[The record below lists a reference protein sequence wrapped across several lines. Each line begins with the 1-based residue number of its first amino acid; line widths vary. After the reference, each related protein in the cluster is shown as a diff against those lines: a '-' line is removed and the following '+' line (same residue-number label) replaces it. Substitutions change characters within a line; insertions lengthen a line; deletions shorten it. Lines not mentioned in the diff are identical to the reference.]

1 MGHSEGTGVGA
12 RKRRILYL
20 ASEYP
25 QISQSYVTTE
35 IRALADAH
43 EIFVVSRSAANLPC
57 RVHEQFEVTRDLA
70 RMVEIVRAFRPD
82 AIHAHYVSFAPTL
95 EALAARTGVPYTIRA
110 HSFDAMADGPPLSV
124 GDACLGV
131 LAFPF
136 THANLEARGIPADKL
151 HETWPV
157 VDFARFHDR
166 SPNGDAILNVGA
178 CQPKK
183 HFESYVELARLA
195 RDLRFDL
202 YAIGYDIARLR
213 THNASRGSWAHVF
226 DAVQP
231 EEMPAVYKRHR
242 WLVYT
247 ACRKLATVGWPIA
260 VAEAQAAGLG
270 VCMPNLR
277 PDVATYLGGAGFV
290 YDSIAELPD
299 LLRRPVPDEVR
310 ERGFEQAR
318 RSDIAVHKRTLVELW
333 ERAH

>member
-1 MGHSEGTGVGA
+1 VTS
-12 RKRRILYL
+12 RRPRVLYL
-20 ASEYP
+20 VSEYP

-35 IRALADAH
+35 IRALGDAYDV
-43 EIFVVSRSAANLPC
+43 FVVTRNDANLPC
-57 RVHEQFEVTRDLA
+57 RVHLPFEQTRDLE

-82 AIHAHYVSFAPTL
+82 VLHGHYVSFAETL
-95 EALAARTGVPYTIRA
+95 EALSARTGVPYTIRA
-110 HSFDAMADGPPLSV
+110 HSFDAMADGPPLRV

-136 THANLEARGIPADKL
+136 TRANLEARGIPEEKL
-151 HETWPV
+151 HDTRPV

-183 HFESYVELARLA
+183 DFESYVDLARLA
-195 RDLRFDL
+195 RGLRFDL
-202 YAIGYDIARLR
+202 YAIGYDIEKIRIY
-213 THNASRGSWAHVF
+213 NASRGSWAQVH

-231 EEMPAVYKRHR
+231 EEMPAVYKAHR

-260 VAEAQAAGLG
+260 IAEAQAAGLG

-277 PDVATYLGGAGFV
+277 PDVATHLGGAGIV
-290 YDSIAELPD
+290 YESITELPEI
-299 LLRRPVPDEVR
+299 LRGPVPEEMR

-318 RSDIAVHKRTLVELW
+318 LSDIAVHKRTLLDLW
-333 ERAH
+333 EPAIA

>member
-1 MGHSEGTGVGA
+1 VAS
-12 RKRRILYL
+12 RKPRILYL
-20 ASEYP
+20 VSEYP

-35 IRALADAH
+35 IRALGDAF
-43 EIFVVSRSAANLPC
+43 EVFVVTRNRANLPC
-57 RVHEQFEVTRDLA
+57 RVHLPFEQTRDLE
-70 RMVEIVRAFRPD
+70 RMVEVVRTFRPD
-82 AIHAHYVSFAPTL
+82 VLHAHYVSFAPEC
-95 EALAARTGVPYTIRA
+95 EAIAARTGVPYTIRA
-110 HSFDAMADGPPLSV
+110 HSFDAMADGPAIRV

-136 THANLEARGIPADKL
+136 THANLEARGVPGDKL
-151 HETWPV
+151 HDARPV

-166 SPNGDAILNVGA
+166 GPNGDAILNVGA

-183 HFESYVELARLA
+183 HFESYVDLARLA

-202 YAIGYDIARLR
+202 YAIGYDIRKIR
-213 THNASRGSWAHVF
+213 TYNASRGSWARVF

-231 EEMPAVYKRHR
+231 EEMPAVYKAHR

-290 YDSIAELPD
+290 YESIADLPD
-299 LLRRPVPDEVR
+299 ILRRPVPEEMR

-318 RSDIAVHKRTLVELW
+318 LSDIAVQKRTLIELW